1 MRTVALS
8 VLSLLYLHPLGKSF
22 AIKGSQIF
30 VGWIDG
36 WMDGWMDGWTDGR
49 ISLNSLAM
57 KGINREQLQR
67 P

>member
-36 WMDGWMDGWTDGR
+36 WMDGWTDGR
-49 ISLNSLAM
+49 IYLNSLAM

>member
-36 WMDGWMDGWTDGR
+36 WMDGWTDGR